1 MNKNGG
7 LAFFEIKKKG
17 DQVHVRFNLLVDILL
32 AKGKIEGKVELS
44 THMTPLLQA
53 QSHA

>member
-1 MNKNGG
+1 MVA
-7 LAFFEIKKKG
+7 LLFLVIKKG
-17 DQVHVRFNLLVDILL
+17 DQVYVRFNLLVDILL
-32 AKGKIEGKVELS
+32 AKGKIEEKVELS

>member
-7 LAFFEIKKKG
+7 LAFFEIKKG
-17 DQVHVRFNLLVDILL
+17 DQVYVRFNLLVDILL

-44 THMTPLLQA
+44 IHMTPLLQA